1 MSERSMLTQF
11 SDGLAAAVERAGA
24 GTVTVHGRRRQS
36 ATGIAWG
43 DDGLVLTASHVVER
57 EDDLT
62 VGLPEGSTVAA
73 TFVARDPGSDVAL
86 IRAAQPVAPIERS
99 AAPARPGHL
108 VLAVGRPDDQGLQAS
123 FGGVSVVSGPWKTKT
138 GLTVDGFIRADV
150 AMLPGF
156 SGGPLVDTDGKLVG
170 MTSSHLGRGG
180 GMALPVGA
188 LESLVATLLEHGKV
202 RRGYLGVG
210 AQSVPLPEAL
220 RAHAGEGQAHGL
232 IVVMVEEG
240 GPAEVAGVMI
250 GDVLLSVAGSPVAS
264 VEDLQQHLSGDHVG
278 TEVAVAIVRGGERH
292 ELGVTVGERA

>member
-1 MSERSMLTQF
+1 MNEQSMLTQI

-24 GTVTVHGRRRQS
+24 GTVTVHGRRRQA

-43 DDGLVLTASHVVER
+43 DDGLILTASHVVER
-57 EDDLT
+57 EDELT
-62 VGLPEGSTVAA
+62 LGLPDGSTVEA

-86 IRAAQPVAPIERS
+86 LRASQPVAPIERS
-99 AAPARPGHL
+99 GSPVRPGHL
-108 VLAVGRPDDQGLQAS
+108 VLAVGRPDTEGLQAS

-156 SGGPLVDTDGKLVG
+156 SGGPLVDTEGRLVG

-180 GMALPVGA
+180 GMALPVSA

-210 AQSVPLPEAL
+210 AQAVPLPESLKAV
-220 RAHAGEGQAHGL
+220 AGEGQEHGL
-232 IVVMVEEG
+232 IVVMVEPG
-240 GPAEVAGVMI
+240 GPAEAAGLMI
-250 GDVLLSVAGSPVAS
+250 GDVLLSVAGQHVGA
-264 VEDLQQHLSGDHVG
+264 VEDLQQHLSGDRVG
-278 TEVAVAIVRGGERH
+278 TEMAAVIVRGGERH
-292 ELGVTVGERA
+292 ELAVTVGERA